1 MGILLLVVEG
11 FPQLMIL
18 AMSMTHWHGDFLS
31 DTLSFFI
38 TLVDMPLILWYLS
51 FYCFEITKYVVIG
64 KIINLGVAMSAKKWA
79 IFVES
84 SLYNEEEIDTT
95 YDAGDTWQVPGKG
108 YNVSKPWIVIFY
120 QLGYILASPIIGK
133 LKDVLLL
140 CSPNIE

>member
-64 KIINLGVAMSAKKWA
+64 KIINLAMTNSAEHWA
-79 IFVES
+79 DSVES
-84 SLYNEEEIDTT
+84 HLYNEKEIDTT
-95 YDAGDTWQVPGKG
+95 CEK
-108 YNVSKPWIVIFY
+108 NVRRDPNGEKN
-120 QLGYILASPIIGK
+120 LGRIH
-133 LKDVLLL
+133 VL
-140 CSPNIE
+140 